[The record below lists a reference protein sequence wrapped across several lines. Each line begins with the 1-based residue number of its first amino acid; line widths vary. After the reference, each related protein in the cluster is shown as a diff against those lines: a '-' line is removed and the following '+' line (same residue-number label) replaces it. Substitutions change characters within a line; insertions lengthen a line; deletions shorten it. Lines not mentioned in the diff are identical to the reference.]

1 MVKVELIEPVDFV
14 LHSSESWL
22 FRSIIDE
29 LSRDELGIGFI
40 YRVLERLAEK
50 HGLHDAVVTVVQES
64 CGTQAFRL
72 GNRSLD
78 AELLSRIGTSPGLYC
93 EPASVPEDER
103 EAVRMACQLA
113 LSTHLARFRSER
125 DWLTSISNRR
135 SFDAAL
141 KVAAARSARYGWA
154 FTLVVIDLN
163 EFKRINDRAG
173 HVVGDDV
180 LRQFGLA
187 LRRSVRSGDTAAR
200 IGGDEFAV
208 ILNNAEGSEA
218 SGFIDRVRAQVK
230 THEEVVD
237 FTTGTAVSPRDS
249 TDPKELLRIADA
261 RLYEKRGIALT

>member
-1 MVKVELIEPVDFV
+1 MVKVDLIQPTDLV
-14 LHSSESWL
+14 LQSSESWL

-29 LSRDELGIGFI
+29 LSRDELGISFI
-40 YRVLERLAEK
+40 YRVLDKLAQKYEIN
-50 HGLHDAVVTVVQES
+50 DAVVTVVQES

-72 GNRSLD
+72 GARGLD
-78 AELLSRIGTSPGLYC
+78 AALLTRIGTEPGVYC
-93 EPASVPEDER
+93 EPDIVPEAER

-113 LSTHLARFRSER
+113 LSTHLARFRADH
-125 DWLTSISNRR
+125 DWLTRISNRR

-154 FTLVVIDLN
+154 FTLVLVDLN
-163 EFKRINDRAG
+163 DFKKVNDRAG
-173 HVVGDDV
+173 HEVGDDV

-218 SGFIDRVRAQVK
+218 SGFIDRLRSRMKAS
-230 THEEVVD
+230 EEMVD
-237 FTTGTAVSPRDS
+237 FTTGAAVSPRDS
-249 TDPKELLRIADA
+249 TDPKELLRIADS
-261 RLYEKRGIALT
+261 RLYEKRGIVLS

>member
-1 MVKVELIEPVDFV
+1 MKVDQIEPVDFV

-29 LSRDELGIGFI
+29 LSRDELGISFI
-40 YRVLERLAEK
+40 YRVLERLAAK
-50 HGLHDAVVTVVQES
+50 HGLSDVVVTVAQES
-64 CGTQAFRL
+64 CGSQSFRL
-72 GNRSLD
+72 AGRSID
-78 AELLSRIGTSPGLYC
+78 AELMGRLGTSAGLHC
-93 EPASVPEDER
+93 EPPIVPEDER

-113 LSTHLARFRSER
+113 LSTHLARFRAER

-173 HVVGDDV
+173 HEVGDDV

-218 SGFIDRVRAQVK
+218 SGFIERVRAQMK
-230 THEEVVD
+230 TNEETVD

>member
-1 MVKVELIEPVDFV
+1 MVKVDLIQPADLELR
-14 LHSSESWL
+14 SSESWL

-29 LSRDELGIGFI
+29 LSRDELGISFI
-40 YRVLERLAEK
+40 YRVLDKLAHKYE
-50 HGLHDAVVTVVQES
+50 LTDAVVTVVQES

-72 GNRSLD
+72 GAESLD
-78 AELLSRIGTSPGLYC
+78 AALLATIGTAPGVYC
-93 EPASVPEDER
+93 EPAIVPEVER

-113 LSTHLARFRSER
+113 LSTHLARFRANH
-125 DWLTSISNRR
+125 DWLTCLSNRR
-135 SFDAAL
+135 SFEGAL

-154 FTLVVIDLN
+154 FTLVLVDLN
-163 EFKRINDRAG
+163 NFKRINDRAG
-173 HVVGDDV
+173 HEVGDDV
-180 LRQFGLA
+180 LRRFGLA

-218 SGFIDRVRAQVK
+218 SGFIDRVRSQLK
-230 THEEVVD
+230 MIEEGVD

-261 RLYEKRGIALT
+261 RLYEKRGIAIS

>member
-1 MVKVELIEPVDFV
+1 MKVDLIQPTDLV
-14 LHSSESWL
+14 LQSSESWL
-22 FRSIIDE
+22 FKSIIDE
-29 LSRDELGIGFI
+29 LSRDELGISFI
-40 YRVLERLAEK
+40 YRVLDKLAQK
-50 HGLHDAVVTVVQES
+50 YALDDVVVTVLQES

-72 GNRSLD
+72 GGRGVD
-78 AELLSRIGTSPGLYC
+78 AALLSAIGTQPGVYSD
-93 EPASVPEDER
+93 PAIVPEAER

-113 LSTHLARFRSER
+113 LSTHLARFRADH
-125 DWLTSISNRR
+125 DWLTCISNRR

-154 FTLVVIDLN
+154 FTLVLADLN
-163 EFKRINDRAG
+163 DFKRINDRAG
-173 HVVGDDV
+173 HVVGDEV

-218 SGFIDRVRAQVK
+218 SGFIDRVRAQLK
-230 THEEVVD
+230 ASEERVE
-237 FTTGTAVSPRDS
+237 FTTGSAVSPRDS

-261 RLYEKRGIALT
+261 RLYEKRGISLA

>member
-1 MVKVELIEPVDFV
+1 MVKVDQVEPVDFV

-29 LSRDELGIGFI
+29 LSRDELGISFI

-50 HGLHDAVVTVVQES
+50 HGLSDVVVTVTQES
-64 CGTQAFRL
+64 CGTQTFRL
-72 GNRSLD
+72 AGRSVD
-78 AELLSRIGTSPGLYC
+78 AELLGRLGTSPGLHC
-93 EPASVPEDER
+93 EPSIVPEDER

-113 LSTHLARFRSER
+113 LSTHLARFRAER

-141 KVAAARSARYGWA
+141 KVASARSARYGWA

-163 EFKRINDRAG
+163 DFKQINDRAG
-173 HVVGDDV
+173 HEVGDDV

-218 SGFIDRVRAQVK
+218 SGFIERVRAQMK
-230 THEEVVD
+230 ANEEAID
-237 FTTGTAVSPRDS
+237 FTIGTAVSPRDS